1 MTYQG
6 VGFACRI
13 DGSVNEELC
22 SNILNDELQ
31 QTVQYFGMGQKHHF
45 SV

>member
-13 DGSVNEELC
+13 DGSMDAELYT
-22 SNILNDELQ
+22 NILNDELQ
-31 QTVQYFGMGQKHHF
+31 QTVQYFVMQLENIIF
-45 SV
+45 